1 MSGRTVI
8 HIVAFFGYLLL
19 QVLLLRNFF
28 LFDSAFCL
36 AYIGFLLL
44 LPIETSVL
52 WLLLLGFTLGLS
64 VDIFYDSLGIH
75 ASACVFIMFVR
86 NYWINLLTP
95 QGGYDLGAVPS
106 LALDGWQWFVSYALP
121 LVFLHHLVLF
131 YVEAGGFHLYAF
143 TLMKVL
149 ASTLFTFVFLFIL
162 QFFFYNKRRR

>member
-131 YVEAGGFHLYAF
+131 YVEAGGFHLFAF